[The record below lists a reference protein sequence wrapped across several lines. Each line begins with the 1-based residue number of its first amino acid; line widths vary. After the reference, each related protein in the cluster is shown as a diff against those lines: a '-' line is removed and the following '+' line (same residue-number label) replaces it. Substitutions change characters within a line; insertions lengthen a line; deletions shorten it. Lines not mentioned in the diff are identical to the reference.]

1 MYCLS
6 AYIMLKYTQGDDM
19 GKFSNMLKILSLLQ
33 TEDILT
39 TNEIANYLNISQRNV
54 KAYIQTLKEAN
65 IPIRGISGRSGGVY
79 LSEDYYLYPPR
90 LDKKEY
96 EALLLA
102 EDILTKENGFVYEGE
117 YKTALSKIKWAM
129 GMTAPR
135 IGYLGSDA
143 NIYSQGPFDICDDS
157 MVKNRL
163 LYTRQAIKNRNRL
176 RLLYYTPNKKELKWR
191 DIDPYG
197 IINRNFSWYLVGY
210 CHLRSDIRVFK
221 VIRIKEL
228 HVLEDTFEYPEDFST
243 EKYMENILDMI
254 QGAEYNVKIKF
265 FHPASTWVE
274 ERMWLPSQKITR
286 MEDDSII
293 FEGKVKG
300 LTDIK
305 RWVMGY
311 GRLARV
317 IEPKKLKDAIFEEA
331 SYLLQ
336 QYEENDECE

>member
-1 MYCLS
+1 
-6 AYIMLKYTQGDDM
+6 
-19 GKFSNMLKILSLLQ
+19 
-33 TEDILT
+33 
-39 TNEIANYLNISQRNV
+39 
-54 KAYIQTLKEAN
+54 
-65 IPIRGISGRSGGVY
+65 
-79 LSEDYYLYPPR
+79 
-90 LDKKEY
+90 
-96 EALLLA
+96 
-102 EDILTKENGFVYEGE
+102 
-117 YKTALSKIKWAM
+117 
-129 GMTAPR
+129 
-135 IGYLGSDA
+135 
-143 NIYSQGPFDICDDS
+143 

-176 RLLYYTPNKKELKWR
+176 RLLYILLIKELKWR